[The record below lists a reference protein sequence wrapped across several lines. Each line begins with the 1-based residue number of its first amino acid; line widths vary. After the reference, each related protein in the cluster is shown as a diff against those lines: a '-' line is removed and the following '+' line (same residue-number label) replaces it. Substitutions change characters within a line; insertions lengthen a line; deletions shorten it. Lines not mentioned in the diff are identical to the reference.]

1 MDVALVVG
9 SARGVWE
16 DLRAVSALLVERP
29 IILAVN
35 AMVAFLP
42 WMIDHAVS
50 HHGRALAHLVGYRRL
65 IKSLEP
71 AVRDAPLVAHSS
83 YATAG
88 VDRAWP
94 EFTAGDSSL
103 LATRIACALGF
114 PRIVLVGVPLEDTGR
129 FYDDAE
135 RPSFAYAATYR
146 PRWQEARAELA
157 DRVRSM
163 SGWTA
168 ELLGRP

>member
-1 MDVALVVG
+1 MDVALVAG
-9 SARGVWE
+9 SARGVWD
-16 DLRAVSALLVERP
+16 DLRAVSRLLVERP
-29 IILAVN
+29 IIFAVN
-35 AMVAFLP
+35 AMVALLP

-50 HHGRALAHLVGYRRL
+50 PHGRALAHLVAYRRL

-71 AVRDAPLVAHSS
+71 AVRDALLVSHSS

-94 EFTAGDSSL
+94 QFTAGDSSL

-114 PRIVLVGVPLEDTGR
+114 PRIVLVGVPLDASGR
-129 FYDDAE
+129 FYDDPE
-135 RPSFAYAATYR
+135 RPSFDYVGTYR
-146 PRWQEARAELA
+146 PRWEEARAELG

-168 ELLGRP
+168 EFLGRP